1 MSHSVSGNL
10 SATADSLAI
19 PAPALVGSE
28 CGELA
33 HQRQGVK
40 HLKTELMEFQHDFEL
55 TDSSNTVF
63 PIFFL
68 SVLVLLFIHVCV
80 KLQPAVLFHLLK
92 SS

>member
-19 PAPALVGSE
+19 PAPALVGSG

-40 HLKTELMEFQHDFEL
+40 HLKTELMEFQHDFE
-55 TDSSNTVF
+55 TVSSNTVF

>member
-33 HQRQGVK
+33 HQRQTGC
-40 HLKTELMEFQHDFEL
+40 EA
-55 TDSSNTVF
+55 
-63 PIFFL
+63 P
-68 SVLVLLFIHVCV
+68 
-80 KLQPAVLFHLLK
+80 
-92 SS
+92 

>member
-1 MSHSVSGNL
+1 MVSWL
-10 SATADSLAI
+10 IKD
-19 PAPALVGSE
+19 
-28 CGELA
+28 
-33 HQRQGVK
+33 RQGVK

-68 SVLVLLFIHVCV
+68 SVLVFLFIHVCV

>member
-1 MSHSVSGNL
+1 MVSWL
-10 SATADSLAI
+10 IKD
-19 PAPALVGSE
+19 
-28 CGELA
+28 
-33 HQRQGVK
+33 RQGVK
-40 HLKTELMEFQHDFEL
+40 HLKTELMEFQHDFE
-55 TDSSNTVF
+55 TVSSNTVF

>member
-1 MSHSVSGNL
+1 MSHSVSVNL

-40 HLKTELMEFQHDFEL
+40 HLKTELMEFQHDFE
-55 TDSSNTVF
+55 TVSSNTVF
-63 PIFFL
+63 PIFFFKCA
-68 SVLVLLFIHVCV
+68 SIAVYSRVC
-80 KLQPAVLFHLLK
+80 
-92 SS
+92 